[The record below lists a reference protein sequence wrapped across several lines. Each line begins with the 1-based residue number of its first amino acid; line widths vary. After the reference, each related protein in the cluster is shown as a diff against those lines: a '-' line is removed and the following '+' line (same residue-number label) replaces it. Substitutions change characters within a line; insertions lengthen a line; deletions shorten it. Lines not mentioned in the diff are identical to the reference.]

1 MNYKKAGELSS
12 WLFVLAAV
20 IIGGTFFIKGWT
32 QSILFF
38 VAIGVIIAAIVVR
51 IVFWRCPH
59 CKKRLKLGF
68 RQEPTKCP
76 NCGGDLLNNHKE
88 ETGEY

>member
-1 MNYKKAGELSS
+1 MNYKKAGEISS
-12 WLFVLAAV
+12 WIFVFAAAV
-20 IIGGTFFIKGWT
+20 IGGTFFLKGWT

-38 VAIGVIIAAIVVR
+38 IGIALIIAGIVVR
-51 IVFWRCPH
+51 IVYWRCPH

-76 NCGGDLLNNHKE
+76 NCGGDLLNIKKE
-88 ETGEY
+88 EE

>member
-1 MNYKKAGELSS
+1 MNYKKAGEISS
-12 WLFVLAAV
+12 WLFVFAAAA
-20 IIGGTFFIKGWT
+20 IGGTFFLKGWT
-32 QSILFF
+32 QSILFL
-38 VAIGVIIAAIVVR
+38 AGIALIIAGVVVR

-76 NCGGDLLNNHKE
+76 NCGGDLLNKKE
-88 ETGEY
+88 SNE